1 MFKPGDRIRYTLSQ
15 PYTATVLRVVG
26 DVNPLVAALAKT
38 VDIQRVMK
46 RGDLIVKVDGHDQE
60 LPLPVGVIPIE
71 LILISFSR
79 S

>member
-1 MFKPGDRIRYTLSQ
+1 MYPECSSPATASDIPSHN
-15 PYTATVLRVVG
+15 TATVLRVVG

-71 LILISFSR
+71 LI
-79 S
+79 